1 MKKISIMLLSS
12 IFVVI
17 IISTLSGCS
26 KIAENQTD
34 KSNGL
39 VNEGKWKG
47 IDESWNGQV
56 MLDGELYFYTP
67 YEVPVEIEKKDIIG
81 EVKSLVGNYQV
92 PSKNEQANFDIKGSK
107 YARYEESMAVLIDK
121 EWLLFMNEENWSK
134 GTSISYSGF
143 LDESLGEEEALKLL
157 RRIAFGLQMDDDYEN
172 NLDKIIEEAFRY
184 CGIDDPALLEE
195 AKSKITVNVSDE

>member
-67 YEVPVEIEKKDIIG
+67 YKVPVKKIG
-81 EVKSLVGNYQV
+81 RASCRERV
-92 PSKNEQANFDIKGSK
+92 
-107 YARYEESMAVLIDK
+107 
-121 EWLLFMNEENWSK
+121 
-134 GTSISYSGF
+134 
-143 LDESLGEEEALKLL
+143 
-157 RRIAFGLQMDDDYEN
+157 
-172 NLDKIIEEAFRY
+172 
-184 CGIDDPALLEE
+184 
-195 AKSKITVNVSDE
+195 